1 VISIRTQIQ
10 RKGGSTIRD
19 APEPAHSYWREGARE
34 DDLEEVEQI
43 DRAIAELIADYK
55 TYAAAKHM
63 ILSRCVMRA
72 KRAREKAAKKHGGG

>member
-10 RKGGSTIRD
+10 RAGSTIRD

-34 DDLEEVEQI
+34 DDLDEVAQI
-43 DRAIAELIADYK
+43 DRAIAELLADYK
-55 TYAAAKHM
+55 TYAAAKHA

-72 KRAREKAAKKHGGG
+72 KRAREKAAREHGGG